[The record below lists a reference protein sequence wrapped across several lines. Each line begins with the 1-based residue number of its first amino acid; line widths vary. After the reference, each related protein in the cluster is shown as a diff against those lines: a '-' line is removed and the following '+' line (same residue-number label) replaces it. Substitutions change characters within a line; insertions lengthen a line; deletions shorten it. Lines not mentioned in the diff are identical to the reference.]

1 MKPNSR
7 SLPRYLV
14 SLELALLAMASL
26 SLEAQKHA
34 LGAQKHEAN
43 IRERLDASAA
53 VLGQLITAPDR
64 PIPKQVL
71 PEARCI
77 VVVPSLVS
85 YALGIGV
92 RRGKGVATCRVTKDW
107 SAPAPVA
114 FTGGS
119 VGFQMGGE
127 KIDLILIG
135 MNQSAIERLLSR
147 KLKAGKNISVV
158 AGPVASEPATD
169 IQWRSADILS
179 YSRSHG
185 HFVGINLK
193 GSALKQDK
201 DATVTLYGRYIP
213 FVSILEGKVHPPAVS
228 VAFLA
233 TVRKYMGDASPNP
246 QGK

>member
-1 MKPNSR
+1 MKSNSR

-14 SLELALLAMASL
+14 SLELVLLAMASP
-26 SLEAQKHA
+26 S
-34 LGAQKHEAN
+34 LGAQKHEAD

-71 PEARCI
+71 PEVRCI
-77 VVVPSLVS
+77 VVVPSLAS
-85 YALGIGV
+85 FALGIGV

-127 KIDLILIG
+127 KIDLIMIG
-135 MNQSAIERLLSR
+135 MNQSAIERLLSS
-147 KLKAGKNISVV
+147 KLKVGKNISVM
-158 AGPVASEPATD
+158 AGPVASEASTD
-169 IQWRSADILS
+169 IQWRNADILT

-185 HFVGINLK
+185 HFVGISLK

-201 DATVTLYGRYIP
+201 TRRLP
-213 FVSILEGKVHPPAVS
+213 F
-228 VAFLA
+228 
-233 TVRKYMGDASPNP
+233 MGGTSRS
-246 QGK
+246 

>member
-1 MKPNSR
+1 MKSNSR

-14 SLELALLAMASL
+14 SLELVLLAMASL
-26 SLEAQKHA
+26 SL
-34 LGAQKHEAN
+34 GAQKHEAV

-53 VLGQLITAPDR
+53 LLGQLITAPDR
-64 PIPKQVL
+64 SIPKQVL

-85 YALGIGV
+85 FALGIGV

-114 FTGGS
+114 FTGGI
-119 VGFQMGGE
+119 VGFQFGGE

-135 MNQSAIERLLSR
+135 MNQSAIERQLSS
-147 KLKAGKNISVV
+147 KLKAGKNISVM
-158 AGPVASEPATD
+158 AGPVASEPSTD
-169 IQWRSADILS
+169 IQWRTADILS

-185 HFVGINLK
+185 HFAGINLK

-213 FVSILEGKVHPPAVS
+213 LVSILGGKVHPPAGS

-233 TVRKYMGDASPNP
+233 TVRKDMGDTSPNQ